1 MISLGIVNLNTP
13 LSNDLSTAAQVP
25 GGIEVGVLDLLKQE
39 HVGLVISLGDI
50 LLVVILRKYT

>member
-1 MISLGIVNLNTP
+1 MIFQQQHKYI
-13 LSNDLSTAAQVP
+13 P
-25 GGIEVGVLDLLKQE
+25 GGIEVGVLDLLKQK